1 MGESR
6 RQPARFSVM
15 ASAAALAIA
24 VAVASLASETARP
37 APEEPH
43 FLVATR
49 AMPDSMFA
57 HSVILLIPSVG
68 FPLVAGVILNKPS
81 AVPIRNLFP
90 DSAALKNK
98 NDTAFFGGP
107 VALNEATIVL
117 RAAQPM
123 PHTVHVF
130 DDVYASIDYDAE
142 AEVAK
147 NPALTDFRVFLGRA
161 QWLDD
166 QLHAESLAGAWY
178 IVPAKADLVF
188 SDPAK
193 LWSTLVDRAELQE
206 AEAISLPRADTFTLL
221 HALAGFC
228 VPDAYAQEPTLTPT
242 PSLSAHDQAT
252 PAPSPGP
259 ANHAAGSNAIQM
271 TAPSTAVNVGDEV
284 VPVPNG
290 DCAGKIRQALAN
302 QAPIPVSERDCATI
316 MNEALRIQR
325 QQNQSSPRD

>member
-1 MGESR
+1 MRESR
-6 RQPARFSVM
+6 RQNSRIAIV
-15 ASAAALAIA
+15 ASAAAVAIA
-24 VAVASLASETARP
+24 IAAASLASETARP

-57 HSVILLIPSVG
+57 HSVILLIPSVE

-98 NDTAFFGGP
+98 DDTAFFGGP
-107 VALNEATIVL
+107 VALNEATLIL
-117 RAAQPM
+117 RAAQPI

-130 DDVYASIDYDAE
+130 DDVYASIDAGAE
-142 AEVAK
+142 AEAVK
-147 NPALTDFRVFLGRA
+147 NPALTELRVFLGRA

-193 LWSTLVDRAELQE
+193 LWSTLVERAELQE
-206 AEAISLPRADTFTLL
+206 AEAIKIPRSTMFALL
-221 HALAGFC
+221 RVLAGLC
-228 VPDAYAQEPTLTPT
+228 VPDVYAQEPTLTPT
-242 PSLSAHDQAT
+242 PSLSSQNEPT
-252 PAPSPGP
+252 PAASPGP
-259 ANHAAGSNAIQM
+259 ANTGSNAIQM
-271 TAPSTAVNVGDEV
+271 TAPSTAVNVGDAV
-284 VPVPNG
+284 VPVPDG
-290 DCAGKIRQALAN
+290 DCAKKIRQALAN
-302 QAPIPVSERDCATI
+302 QAPIPVSEPDCAVI
-316 MNEALRIQR
+316 MNEALSIQR
-325 QQNQSSPRD
+325 KQSQSSPRN

>member
-1 MGESR
+1 MRESR
-6 RQPARFSVM
+6 RPLRRFAIAAIS
-15 ASAAALAIA
+15 AALAFA
-24 VAVASLASETARP
+24 VAVASFASESTRP
-37 APEEPH
+37 AAEPH

-57 HSVILLIPSVG
+57 HSVILLIPSVE

-98 NDTAFFGGP
+98 DATAFFGGP
-107 VALNEATIVL
+107 VELNQATIIL
-117 RAAQPM
+117 RSAQPL

-130 DDVYASIDYDAE
+130 DDVYASIDSDAE

-166 QLHAESLAGAWY
+166 QLHAEAIAGAWY

-193 LWSTLVDRAELQE
+193 LWSTLVQRAELQE
-206 AEAISLPRADTFTLL
+206 AETIDISPTNPFALFRAELP
-221 HALAGFC
+221 
-228 VPDAYAQEPTLTPT
+228 
-242 PSLSAHDQAT
+242 LSND
-252 PAPSPGP
+252 
-259 ANHAAGSNAIQM
+259 
-271 TAPSTAVNVGDEV
+271 D
-284 VPVPNG
+284 
-290 DCAGKIRQALAN
+290 
-302 QAPIPVSERDCATI
+302 
-316 MNEALRIQR
+316 
-325 QQNQSSPRD
+325 

>member
-1 MGESR
+1 MRESR
-6 RQPARFSVM
+6 APTLRFATAAVS
-15 ASAAALAIA
+15 AALAL
-24 VAVASLASETARP
+24 VAAAASPASETAKP
-37 APEEPH
+37 APSPH

-57 HSVILLIPSVG
+57 HSVILLIPSVE

-107 VALNEATIVL
+107 VALNEATMIL
-117 RAAQPM
+117 RAAQPL

-130 DDVYASIDYDAE
+130 DDVYASIDAGAE
-142 AEVAK
+142 AEAVK

-193 LWSTLVDRAELQE
+193 LWATLVDRAELQE
-206 AEAISLPRADTFTLL
+206 VNAHDDDAIVIPRAPTF
-221 HALAGFC
+221 ALFGGR
-228 VPDAYAQEPTLTPT
+228 L
-242 PSLSAHDQAT
+242 
-252 PAPSPGP
+252 
-259 ANHAAGSNAIQM
+259 
-271 TAPSTAVNVGDEV
+271 AVS
-284 VPVPNG
+284 NG
-290 DCAGKIRQALAN
+290 D
-302 QAPIPVSERDCATI
+302 
-316 MNEALRIQR
+316 
-325 QQNQSSPRD
+325 